1 MRRSVP
7 AGATVGRRGL
17 MLQRRRGIR
26 REVGFSAGPPG
37 PPPGRAPGGPENR
50 GFFAFFLRNPSA
62 AEDFARI
69 SWRSA
74 RNLAGLDPRG
84 TFPPRLRDFP
94 GGKSPEFR
102 AAPRIS
108 LDFFHFSRSRA
119 LSRPVAPRCPP
130 FPGKV
135 REKTREID
143 RIRLLKVQKGEVK
156 RSVSQ
161 AAAVLRRSVPAG
173 AESGVRALMRG

>member
-1 MRRSVP
+1 MARGGG
-7 AGATVGRRGL
+7 AGRGDAGIAPPRKVKGFGKGRGGGGL
-17 MLQRRRGIR
+17 SGARKIAI
-26 REVGFSAGPPG
+26 FH
-37 PPPGRAPGGPENR
+37 
-50 GFFAFFLRNPSA
+50 FFLRNPSA
-62 AEDFARI
+62 AEDFPRI
-69 SWRSA
+69 SWKSA

-130 FPGKV
+130 FPQKV
-135 REKTREID
+135 REKTKDFD
-143 RIRLLKVQKGEVK
+143 RIRLLKVPKGKVP

-173 AESGVRALMRG
+173 AIGAVRSAKRS